1 MLVERFPYDVVP
13 WLINCFH
20 FLSSVFLVLMLI
32 KLCPD
37 STCRRLCHRCPACC
51 VPLHRFKCNI
61 RLISIVIFYLAILVF
76 DVLRINAEYSCYGEW
91 KKCTSRV
98 ITEHVADV
106 LYSCLRIIC
115 LSVELVVCYKFNGH
129 HLTQNTL
136 LLLGLAFIL
145 ATNLSAWLD
154 ALVDE
159 SAIFSPERNWTNEM
173 WRCLN
178 GTDVN
183 VSAQSDQFI
192 QCFRHDS
199 SEYEML
205 NDLSPYLFPF
215 IMEYLMLVI
224 EFVADW
230 LFSNAVREQADP
242 MAINNGEHQQP
253 QQGANAHVPAH
264 VPQTRCDCVKTS
276 LAYAALPTVTAFS
289 LGFLILGVLSFWYD
303 NENRVYLYVF
313 MCYRSG
319 YWLLLSLVALIGYA
333 FSRRFPSE
341 RMNPKVFQYF
351 VILSGFGP
359 IVQSVL
365 TTVGYLMSDTVLIPT
380 GMFFTDAVTNIIQI
394 FTQVVFYAH
403 IKSIQIRAEREL
415 RDKRLLFV
423 IWCFVVCN
431 TALWIEDS
439 FLETHNSETNW
450 EKNYIDK
457 WPIIYNIVNPLAIF
471 FRFNSAVLFLNVL
484 FDKQR

>member
-1 MLVERFPYDVVP
+1 MLAERFPYDVVP

-20 FLSSVFLVLMLI
+20 ILASGFLVLMLCYAQTRPVDNCVRNA
-32 KLCPD
+32 KL
-37 STCRRLCHRCPACC
+37 
-51 VPLHRFKCNI
+51 RFKCSI
-61 RLISIVIFYLAILVF
+61 RLISIVIFYVAILVF
-76 DVLRINAEYSCYGEW
+76 DSLRINAELSCSGEW

-106 LYSCLRIIC
+106 LYSFLRIIC
-115 LSVELVVCYKFNGH
+115 LSVELVVCCRFNGG
-129 HLTQNTL
+129 HLSQNTL

-199 SEYEML
+199 SGYEML
-205 NDLSPYLFPF
+205 KVVSPYLFPF

-230 LFSNAVREQADP
+230 LFSNAVRDQIDP
-242 MAINNGEHQQP
+242 MVINNGEHQP
-253 QQGANAHVPAH
+253 
-264 VPQTRCDCVKTS
+264 RCDCVKTS
-276 LAYAALPTVTAFS
+276 LACAALPTLFS
-289 LGFLILGVLSFWYD
+289 LGFWTLGILSFWYD

-313 MCYRSG
+313 MSYRSG

-365 TTVGYLMSDTVLIPT
+365 TTVAYLMSDTVLIPT

-403 IKSIQIRAEREL
+403 IKSIQIGAEREL

-431 TALWIEDS
+431 ATLWIEDS

-450 EKNYIDK
+450 EKHYIDK
-457 WPIIYNIVNPLAIF
+457 WPLVYNIVNPLAIF